1 MGGNDLW
8 YIAGQVLSTHLQAMG
23 LALSLSLSL
32 TMTWRSITT
41 RVSTADRR

>member
-23 LALSLSLSL
+23 LALSLSL